1 MFFFALAFS
10 MFQSIFSLYAAF
22 KLHLTS
28 QTTGYVLAYVGVL
41 SVLVQ
46 GLGVGLVTKR
56 FKENSIIITSMWLMV
71 FGLAGWAITPN
82 LPVLLVIMLPLAI
95 GGGMLNTVINSAIT
109 QAVTREEIGGT
120 LGISTS
126 LESFSRVIAPS
137 AGGFLLQ
144 NLGAWAPGV
153 VSAALM
159 LWLVFFTYRRIIM
172 VKKPAVPPAPEAASV

>member
-1 MFFFALAFS
+1 
-10 MFQSIFSLYAAF
+10 MFQSIFSLYAAY
-22 KLHLTS
+22 KLHLSS

-46 GLGVGLVTKR
+46 GVGVGLVTKR
-56 FKENSIIITSMWLMV
+56 FKENAIIITSMWLML

-82 LPVLLVIMLPLAI
+82 LPVLLVVMLPLSL
-95 GGGMLNTVINSAIT
+95 GGGMLNTVINSAISKS
-109 QAVTREEIGGT
+109 VTRAEIGGT

-126 LESFSRVIAPS
+126 LESVSRVIAPS

-159 LWLVFFTYRRIIM
+159 LWAIVFAYRRIIRARTPD
-172 VKKPAVPPAPEAASV
+172 VIPAMELNNG